1 MRIQDLKT
9 LNKQAPMKKHLV
21 RANNSPLTTKRLAKD
36 NMNTSR
42 FRNKFLKNSNDENKA
57 KYNQQRNYCV
67 NLLRREKYGTMIVL
81 TQKILH
87 EIK

>member
-9 LNKQAPMKKHLV
+9 LNKQAPMKTHLV
-21 RANNSPLTTKRLAKD
+21 RANNSPLTTKRLSKD

-57 KYNQQRNYCV
+57 KYNQQRNYYV